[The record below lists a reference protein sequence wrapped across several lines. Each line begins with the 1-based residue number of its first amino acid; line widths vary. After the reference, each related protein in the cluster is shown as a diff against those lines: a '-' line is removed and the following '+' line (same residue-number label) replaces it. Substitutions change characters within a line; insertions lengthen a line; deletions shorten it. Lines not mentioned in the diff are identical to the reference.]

1 MKRTDHD
8 GLFKELLQT
17 FFVEFVAAF
26 LPNMAQYLEPDS
38 IEFLDKEIIREV
50 AARRKH
56 TVDILVKA
64 RFRGEETFFLVHVE
78 NQSKTEADFP
88 ERMFDYFSWLRA
100 KYRLPIYPV
109 VIFSFAEPLRP
120 EPNRF
125 KIDFPGETVLN
136 FQYKVIQLNRLPWR
150 RFLKQPNP
158 VATALMTK
166 MKIAP
171 RDRAKVKSECL
182 RLLLTLK
189 LDPARADLIWTFAE
203 SYLTLTAQETT
214 QYEREIAKLSLEEQE
229 ATMQL
234 MTSMRREGI
243 QEGIQQGVHEG
254 QERIIVRQI
263 KKRFGSVRPEVTQQL
278 SILSADNLDNL
289 GEAMFD
295 FSTQAELEAWISR
308 RRPK

>member
-1 MKRTDHD
+1 MRRTDHD
-8 GLFKELLQT
+8 ALFKELLRT
-17 FFVEFVAAF
+17 FFVEFVNAF
-26 LPNMAQYLEPDS
+26 LPRMAQYLEPDS

-50 AARRKH
+50 TARRKH
-56 TVDILVKA
+56 IVDLLVKA

-78 NQSKTEADFP
+78 NQAKTDADFP

-109 VIFSFAEPLRP
+109 VIFSFAEPHRL
-120 EPNRF
+120 EPNHF
-125 KIDFPGETVLN
+125 LMDFPGETVLN
-136 FQYKVIQLNRLPWR
+136 FKFKVIQLNRLPWR

-158 VATALMTK
+158 VATALMTR

-189 LDPARADLIWTFAE
+189 LDPARSELIWTFAE
-203 SYLTLTAQETT
+203 NYLILTAQETI
-214 QYEREIAKLSLEEQE
+214 QYDREVAKLPQEEQE
-229 ATMQL
+229 TTMRL

-243 QEGIQQGVHEG
+243 HDGKETLIA
-254 QERIIVRQI
+254 RQI
-263 KKRFGSVRPEVTQQL
+263 NKRFGSTPTEIAERL
-278 SILSADNLDNL
+278 STLSSNDLDNL

-295 FSTQAELEAWISR
+295 FSTLADLEAWLLR
-308 RRPK
+308 NQPN